1 MTTFDR
7 SKKKAIIFQGR
18 TTGRETKYA
27 NPYYEGTEGWSNVH
41 YFRKHFI
48 ITLPST
54 SARRARLPTAASPAT
69 AFPPPTMRY
78 HDLPPSAC
86 SGSLRW

>member
-1 MTTFDR
+1 MTPFDR
-7 SKKKAIIFQGR
+7 SKQKAIIFQGR

-27 NPYYEGTEGWSNVH
+27 NPFYEGTEGWTNVH
-41 YFRKHFI
+41 YGRKVPC
-48 ITLPST
+48 PST
-54 SARRARLPTAASPAT
+54 SARRARLPAAASPAT